1 MMDHRGKVLSEI
13 NVTPLVDVM
22 LVLLIIFMVA
32 APMMQ
37 RGINVKLPETKTAS
51 QVEEA
56 RLVLSIDHQGKV
68 FLNDRPIHLAILK
81 DQLTELYAHQTSQV
95 LFIRADKKIPYG
107 TVLQVMDQVRQ
118 AGFEKI
124 SMVTA
129 PISKQEEDL

>member
-1 MMDHRGKVLSEI
+1 MLDHREKVLSEI

-37 RGINVKLPETKTAS
+37 RGINVQLPETKTAS

-56 RLVLSIDHQGKV
+56 RLVLTIDDQGKV
-68 FLNDRPIHLAILK
+68 FMNDRPIHSAVLK
-81 DQLTELYAHQTSQV
+81 DQLTELYGNQTSQV
-95 LFIRADKKIPYG
+95 LFIKADKTVTYG
-107 TVLQVMDQVRQ
+107 AVLEIMDQVRQ

-129 PISKQEEDL
+129 PVSKQEEE

>member
-37 RGINVKLPETKTAS
+37 RGINVDLPETKTAS

-56 RLVLSIDHQGKV
+56 RLVLSIDEQNKIYV
-68 FLNDRPIHLAILK
+68 NERPIHLAILK
-81 DQLTELYAHQTSQV
+81 DQLIEFYGHQTSQV
-95 LFIRADKKIPYG
+95 LFIKADKKISYG

-124 SMVTA
+124 SMVTS
-129 PISKQEEDL
+129 PISEHEEES

>member
-37 RGINVKLPETKTAS
+37 RGINVQLPETKTAS

-56 RLVLSIDHQGKV
+56 RLVLSIDEQSKIYV
-68 FLNDRPIHLAILK
+68 NERPIHLAILK
-81 DQLTELYAHQTSQV
+81 DQLIELYGHQTSQV
-95 LFIRADKKIPYG
+95 LFIKADKKISYG

-124 SMVTA
+124 SMVTS
-129 PISKQEEDL
+129 PISEREEES